1 MKKQLISIV
10 VLFLSLHSFAQQI
23 GNQGKKDRIIGD
35 GVGRGT
41 ELYPYML
48 PGRKTIY
55 NDIPQ
60 TKECKGIGRVVLD
73 IVVDQKGNVL
83 EAKIG
88 RGTTTNALCLLE
100 ASKNAAL
107 NTKWNEDK
115 NAVEKQNGK
124 IVYNFKNE

>member
-10 VLFLSLHSFAQQI
+10 ILFLSIHSFAQQM
-23 GNQGKKDRIIGD
+23 GNQGKEDGMIGNS
-35 GVGRGT
+35 VGRHT
-41 ELYPYML
+41 ELNPYMV

-60 TKECKGIGRVVLD
+60 TKECKETGRVVLD

-100 ASKNAAL
+100 ASKKAAL

-115 NAVEKQNGK
+115 NAEEKQNGK